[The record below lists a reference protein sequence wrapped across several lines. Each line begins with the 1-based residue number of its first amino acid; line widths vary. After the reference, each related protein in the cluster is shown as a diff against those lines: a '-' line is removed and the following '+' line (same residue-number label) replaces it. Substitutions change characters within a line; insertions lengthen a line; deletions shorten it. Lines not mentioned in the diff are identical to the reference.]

1 MSSDRDRAYEEL
13 HRRIVH
19 LEIAPGEVIREAET
33 MAVLGVGRTPLREA
47 VQMLERD
54 QLVTVVPRQGVFAGT
69 VDIADLAELYRSRAA
84 LEPVLAEQ
92 AARRGTDAHWDE
104 MAQVLAEVEGVDD
117 VERLLGLI
125 YSQDPAIEGPA
136 RLRIGASSLLDQLVG

>member
-47 VQMLERD
+47 VQMLQRD

-84 LEPVLAEQ
+84 LEPVLD
-92 AARRGTDAHWDE
+92 RPP
-104 MAQVLAEVEGVDD
+104 
-117 VERLLGLI
+117 RLFVTWELLRFPQGEPQLI
-125 YSQDPAIEGPA
+125 HDWHK
-136 RLRIGASSLLDQLVG
+136 